1 MSSLIECHDLTKTY
15 GNKKALDN
23 VSFEIQAGQPI
34 ALVGPN
40 GAGKSTLFSI
50 LAGYM
55 PATSGEAKILGYKVG
70 SPELIGRIGALPQDA
85 MFDPN
90 LTIIQQLSFLARLQG
105 FGKVESIK
113 EAARVL
119 ELMHLSD
126 TAKEKMTALSH
137 GMKKRVAIAQALM
150 GKPKLVLLDEPT
162 AGLDPENARNIRQQV
177 MALSDETTFVISSH
191 NLEELERLC
200 EQVLHLDQ
208 GQLKA
213 HKMICQQ
220 AEQPAMAYLTVRL
233 AVKNLAVESKIKQL
247 QAVSQ
252 IDCKQGDELIIRY
265 NYSEN
270 PLLDQQLL
278 QLLAD
283 HKILYR
289 QITHGRSLEDQ
300 LFMQQKA

>member
-1 MSSLIECHDLTKTY
+1 M
-15 GNKKALDN
+15 
-23 VSFEIQAGQPI
+23 
-34 ALVGPN
+34 
-40 GAGKSTLFSI
+40 

-126 TAKEKMTALSH
+126 TAKEKMIALSH

-150 GKPKLVLLDEPT
+150 GKPELVLLDEPT

-177 MALSDETTFVISSH
+177 MALSGETTFVISSH
-191 NLEELERLC
+191 NLAELERLC

-213 HKMICQQ
+213 HKMIGQQ

-265 NYSEN
+265 NYNEN